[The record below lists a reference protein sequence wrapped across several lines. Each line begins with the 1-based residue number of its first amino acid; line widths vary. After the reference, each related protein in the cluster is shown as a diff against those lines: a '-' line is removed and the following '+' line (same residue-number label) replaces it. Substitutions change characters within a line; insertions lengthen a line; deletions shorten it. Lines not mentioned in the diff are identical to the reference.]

1 MERRAMMKH
10 ENGNWQVV
18 RDCCTSGNCLTCHG
32 ATTGKGSVRVTQ
44 GTAYSEAYAKFVA
57 GNWSSYKAVA
67 QEMQVGRGSDEPIS
81 RITEGGTLDM
91 CAAIESA
98 RPHDPETSARPG
110 TMHPQSHYFSD
121 STLRDG
127 NNRFEQKGLERE
139 LLAALKEAV
148 TSCACSIRERDAG
161 HREACQ
167 VPQWLEIIKR
177 AERA

>member
-1 MERRAMMKH
+1 MCR
-10 ENGNWQVV
+10 
-18 RDCCTSGNCLTCHG
+18 G
-32 ATTGKGSVRVTQ
+32 ATTGKGSIRVTQ
-44 GTAYSEAYAKFVA
+44 GTSYSEAYAKFVA

-67 QEMQVGRGSDEPIS
+67 QEMQVGRGSDEPETS
-81 RITEGGTLDM
+81 THPGTL
-91 CAAIESA
+91 
-98 RPHDPETSARPG
+98 
-110 TMHPQSHYFSD
+110 HPKSHYFSD
-121 STLRDG
+121 STFRDG
-127 NNRFEQKGLERE
+127 DNRFEQKGLERE